1 MTNLLWE
8 KKCTCIEYD
17 RLLPYWHVQVTKL
30 PSEFVTE
37 QPDPTQSAD
46 DEFLNRKR
54 RTKISN
60 CSVRDVSRVAENRV
74 ARQHCCYEGSAA
86 STKKELYHYFFGNIK
101 IWDINFTVW
110 VYICLTVTY
119 LLFVI
124 RVQFCGG
131 ELSFKDFFDGGGKA
145 LVFCKVLVRN
155 FGCSE
160 DFGFLP
166 AWMSP
171 NSTMATVSDVRGVY
185 QLTLKIVAAIKKM
198 DKIWT

>member
-1 MTNLLWE
+1 MFLFCLKCSLSLIFYSLLGSSFAG
-8 KKCTCIEYD
+8 K
-17 RLLPYWHVQVTKL
+17 
-30 PSEFVTE
+30 
-37 QPDPTQSAD
+37 
-46 DEFLNRKR
+46 NR
-54 RTKISN
+54 
-60 CSVRDVSRVAENRV
+60 E
-74 ARQHCCYEGSAA
+74 
-86 STKKELYHYFFGNIK
+86 
-101 IWDINFTVW
+101 
-110 VYICLTVTY
+110 
-119 LLFVI
+119 
-124 RVQFCGG
+124 